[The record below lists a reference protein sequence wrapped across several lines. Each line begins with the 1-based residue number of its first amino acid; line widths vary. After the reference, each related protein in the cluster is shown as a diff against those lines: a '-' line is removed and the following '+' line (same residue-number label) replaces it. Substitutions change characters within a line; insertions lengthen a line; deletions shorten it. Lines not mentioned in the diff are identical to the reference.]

1 MVSRQVWCAY
11 IVVAAGLAGQ
21 LKDQAGKPKGAGCCC
36 VQQTC
41 QHPTMAY
48 DAGLSTYELL

>member
-1 MVSRQVWCAY
+1 MVSRQVWFVY

-21 LKDQAGKPKGAGCCC
+21 AGKPKGACCCC
-36 VQQTC
+36 VQQIC
-41 QHPTMAY
+41 QQPTMAY